1 MKKKNFLLYTVSFI
15 AGIISSFSLP
25 PYNIIIL
32 NFFTLP
38 IFFLILLTQKN
49 KTFSFF
55 IGWCFGFGYF
65 ISNIYWITNSLKFD
79 ENFENLIPIIFII
92 LPSALGI
99 FYGFASLISCLFNLR
114 KDFSSLMIFAMF
126 FSLIEY
132 IRGLIFTGFPWNLFV
147 FSLTEHLPS
156 LQVLSIIGTYSLN
169 MICITIF
176 LTPVIFLFKIKIMK
190 KLVFFLILTLIIG
203 ANHYYG
209 NYTIHKNQNLNTTSL
224 KTNIKI
230 VSPKIE
236 LKRYLDIDN
245 TYDIFYEVIN
255 LASNS
260 SEKETLF
267 IFPENIFLGLNLND
281 LKKLDYIFKDK
292 FSEKDKFILGIN
304 LIEKS
309 KIYNSLLLLD
319 TNLNILDVYK
329 KNKLVPFGEFLP
341 FENLLSKIGLKK
353 ITVGYNSFSAS
364 NNRSLI
370 NINNLNILPLIC
382 YEIIYSGQLN
392 FQNDSFDLII
402 NISEDGWFGDSVGPI
417 QHFSH
422 SIFRSIEEG
431 KVILRSSNNGI
442 SAMINSSG
450 HVEKK
455 IESTNSG
462 VITINNIKIT
472 EKTLFSKLGNKI
484 FFYFV
489 IIYITLIFFLKRK
502 DL

>member
-1 MKKKNFLLYTVSFI
+1 MKINNFLLYTVSFI
-15 AGIISSFSLP
+15 IGVISSFSLP

-38 IFFLILLTQKN
+38 ILFLILLSQKN

-55 IGWCFGFGYF
+55 IGWSFGFGYF

-79 ENFENLIPIIFII
+79 ENFEHLIPIILII
-92 LPSALGI
+92 LPSALSI
-99 FYGFASLISCLFNLR
+99 FYGLVSFISCLFNLR

-132 IRGLIFTGFPWNLFV
+132 IRGQIFTGFPWNLFV
-147 FSLTEHLPS
+147 FSLTDYLPS

-176 LTPVIFLFKIKIMK
+176 LFPIIFLFKIKITK
-190 KLVFFLILTLIIG
+190 KVLIFLTLILII
-203 ANHYYG
+203 NVNYYYG
-209 NYTIHKNQNLNTTSL
+209 IYKINNNQNLASL
-224 KTNIKI
+224 NTNIKI
-230 VSPKIE
+230 VSPKID
-236 LKRYLDIDN
+236 LKRYLESDN
-245 TYDIFYEVIN
+245 PYDIFYEVIN

-292 FSEKDKFILGIN
+292 FSENDKFILGIN
-304 LIEKS
+304 LVEKS
-309 KIYNSLLLLD
+309 EIYNSLLLLD
-319 TNLNILDVYK
+319 INLNILDIYK

-341 FENLLSKIGLKK
+341 FENLLSKLGLKK
-353 ITVGYNSFSAS
+353 VTTGYNSFSAS
-364 NNRSLI
+364 NNRNLI
-370 NINNLNILPLIC
+370 NTNNFNILPLIC

-392 FQNDSFDLII
+392 FENDSFDFIV
-402 NISEDGWFGDSVGPI
+402 NISEDGWFGDTVGPI

-442 SAMINSSG
+442 SAKINSSG
-450 HVEKK
+450 YIEKK

-462 VITINNIKIT
+462 VISVNSISIT
-472 EKTLFSKLGNKI
+472 DKTLFSKLGNKI

-489 IIYITLIFFLKRK
+489 IIYITFIFFLKRK